1 MPAISIVFAS
11 LVIVAAV
18 TVAAHALPADA
29 QAALQTQ
36 KEIYIAT
43 RRANG
48 SRSAAVPV
56 WFWWDAANQVL
67 YTSTSPDAHKA
78 KRIRKGSPVYVSV
91 QGKDGPFFEGTAE
104 LVTDL
109 QLVEHLGTEYA
120 NKYWIAWLGFFRPRP
135 ERVSA
140 GKTVVVKVI
149 LKSSR

>member
-1 MPAISIVFAS
+1 MSALSIALAS
-11 LVIVAAV
+11 LMIVAAV
-18 TVAAHALPADA
+18 TAGA
-29 QAALQTQ
+29 QALSADVQTALQTH
-36 KEIYIAT
+36 KEIHIAT

-67 YTSTSPDAHKA
+67 YTSTSPEAHKA

-109 QLVEHLGTEYA
+109 QLVEHVGAAYA
-120 NKYWIAWLGFFRPRP
+120 NKYWIAWLGLFRPRP
-135 ERVSA
+135 ERVRA
-140 GKTVVVKVI
+140 GKTVVVKVV
-149 LKSSR
+149 LKP